1 MINLFKSKTHPI
13 IGYSYAVTTG
23 TYVGEILVF
32 IEETE
37 EDLKFISIPKN
48 INRTIPKEKF
58 TLGLNQKIVEVVEQM
73 PKSVFKLL
81 KKQFEFNT
89 KINK

>member
-13 IGYSYAVTTG
+13 VAYSYAVTTG

-32 IEETE
+32 VEETE
-37 EDLKFISIPKN
+37 EEFKFISIPKN

-58 TLGLNQKIVEVVEQM
+58 LLGLNQKIVEIVEQI

-81 KKQFEFNT
+81 KKQFEFNS